1 MENKKVSPLG
11 AGEPALNGLSVK
23 YFSSEFDKTLWWC
36 STLCVLQFHQVLLK
50 SVKNKKVLHR
60 TNLMDGLSIRGRWIG
75 PKAND
80 FKKCQYGICQ
90 SREPTCRDATKRGHI
105 ALETQD
111 LSFCNT
117 KTDGSN

>member
-1 MENKKVSPLG
+1 MKLGEVVVSIHREYYNKSNFYQILMENKKVMYITHL
-11 AGEPALNGLSVK
+11 
-23 YFSSEFDKTLWWC
+23 
-36 STLCVLQFHQVLLK
+36 
-50 SVKNKKVLHR
+50 
-60 TNLMDGLSIRGRWIG
+60 RGRWIG

-80 FKKCQYGICQ
+80 FKKCQYGIYQ

>member
-1 MENKKVSPLG
+1 MCPLG
-11 AGEPALNGLSVK
+11 ADELG
-23 YFSSEFDKTLWWC
+23 
-36 STLCVLQFHQVLLK
+36 
-50 SVKNKKVLHR
+50 
-60 TNLMDGLSIRGRWIG
+60 
-75 PKAND
+75 
-80 FKKCQYGICQ
+80 QYGIYQ